1 MITKNPTGYVIYKGP
16 SLLDGAPIVVIATTK
31 SKNEKTANMVQTWIL
46 REDVNPLEASRSGAD
61 ASVCGSC
68 PLRGKANL
76 KKTFG
81 GADDGACYV
90 MLKNAPLSV
99 WNGYKR
105 GIYPMARTIDAI
117 AAIGAGRMVRTGSY
131 GDGAA
136 VPAWVTNALESEA
149 LGHTAYSHQA
159 NNPGSSFDPAR
170 YMVSVQSESEARE
183 AWDKGWRTFRVVANA
198 SDAVIGQEIECPSA
212 RGVSCA
218 DCGLC
223 AGTQRRAK
231 SIVIP
236 SHDSGRKAANA
247 VVRHAA

>member
-1 MITKNPTGYVIYKGP
+1 MAPKNPTGYVIYRGP

-31 SKNEKTANMVQTWIL
+31 SRNEKTADMVQTWIL
-46 REDVNPLEASRSGAD
+46 REDMSPLEASRSGAD

-76 KKTFG
+76 EKKSG
-81 GADDGACYV
+81 VADERACYV
-90 MLKNAPLSV
+90 LLQQAPLAV

-105 GIYPMARTIDAI
+105 GIYPMARTINAV

-159 NNPGSSFDPAR
+159 GVSGSSFDPAR

-183 AWDKGWRTFRVVANA
+183 AWSKEWRTFRVVADA
-198 SDAVIGQEIECPSA
+198 SDAVAGHEIECPSS

-231 SIVIP
+231 LIVIP
-236 SHDSGRKAANA
+236 SHGAGRKAANA
-247 VVRHAA
+247 IVRHAA